1 MESKKVQTAD
11 KQNVQEEWSKELFYK
26 PTAVS
31 RTNTELDRHSKDSKK
46 DNPVPENQPESSE
59 RRPADKKGLRA
70 SQLWK
75 NRF

>member
-1 MESKKVQTAD
+1 MIRRNPALYE
-11 KQNVQEEWSKELFYK
+11 K

-59 RRPADKKGLRA
+59 RQPADKKGKSFSCENSPL
-70 SQLWK
+70 
-75 NRF
+75 